1 MDSERTYGLTA
12 PISTTFPTES
22 DKRSN
27 DDLIKEL
34 HAQGCFESASET
46 QKRHQVLASLQKITD
61 AFVKKIAK
69 LKEPKNE
76 VLVRDARGRVF
87 TYGSFRLGVYGPGS
101 DIDTL
106 VVVPKYVTRDDYFDH
121 FPQLL
126 LDMAPSGSIS
136 DMAVVRDAFVPI
148 IKFEY
153 SGISIDL
160 IFSRIATLKQLPA
173 DKDWNLKD
181 NSLLR
186 GLDDGELRSVNGTRV
201 TDEILDLVPEPTT
214 FRLALR
220 AIKLWAQRRAI
231 YANIMGYP
239 GGVAWAMLVAR
250 VCQLYPKAT
259 SSVIVNKFFHIMTRW
274 PWPDPVL
281 LKHIEDGPLQVRVWN
296 PKLYAGDRYHLMPII
311 TPAYPSMCATF
322 NVTKSALTVIQE
334 ELKNGAELSDLIMM
348 GKKPWK
354 ELFVKHTFFT
364 KGFKYYLSVTTCS
377 TNKEAHKIWSGY
389 VESKVRL
396 LVQGLERHP
405 SIALA
410 RPFNKG
416 YERTHFCKN
425 DAEIEAVQN
434 GDTRYI
440 TKKTAV
446 VETKVKAEDLPIKL
460 DAPTAVD
467 QNATTVADNDQAAQE
482 GVKEEPQTNQQ
493 LKEEGLGGVRLKD
506 VPVAPQNQGI
516 KTDVVKNGVPIQD
529 VPQNGNTQDENAKTE
544 STTNGIVKSEDAK
557 SDGTEVFTTSHYI
570 GLVLAQGAKSLDL
583 SYQVNE
589 FKDLCFSWK
598 EYKPEVN
605 CLGIHHMRATD
616 LPDDV
621 FEPGEVRPTK
631 ASKKKAAPNP
641 NGNPAP
647 KKRNATEE
655 FPNPPKRQNTS
666 VKAAAAAG

>member
-1 MDSERTYGLTA
+1 MKKVA
-12 PISTTFPTES
+12 
-22 DKRSN
+22 
-27 DDLIKEL
+27 LI
-34 HAQGCFESASET
+34 
-46 QKRHQVLASLQKITD
+46 
-61 AFVKKIAK
+61 
-69 LKEPKNE
+69 KEPKNE
-76 VLVRDARGRVF
+76 VLIRDARGRVF

-106 VVVPKYVTRDDYFDH
+106 VVVPKYVNRDDYFDY

-126 LDMAPSGSIS
+126 LDMAPSGAIT

-173 DKDWNLKD
+173 DKDWNIKD

-250 VCQLYPKAT
+250 VCQLYPKAA
-259 SSVIVNKFFHIMTRW
+259 SAVIVNKFFHIMTRW
-274 PWPDPVL
+274 PWPDPVM

-296 PKLYAGDRYHLMPII
+296 PKLYAGDRFHLMPVI
-311 TPAYPSMCATF
+311 TPAYPSMCSTF
-322 NVTKSALTVIQE
+322 NVTQSALTVIKE
-334 ELKNGAELSDLIMM
+334 ELKQGAETTDLIMM

-354 ELFVKHTFFT
+354 DLFVKHSFFT
-364 KGFKYYLSVTTCS
+364 NGFKYYLSVTTCS

-389 VESKVRL
+389 VESKIRI

-434 GDTRYI
+434 GALQYVA
-440 TKKTAV
+440 KKTAV
-446 VETKVKAEDLPIKL
+446 VEFKVKTEEQVANNL
-460 DAPTAVD
+460 DAQSRSAEAVPPVEDKD
-467 QNATTVADNDQAAQE
+467 QGAQ
-482 GVKEEPQTNQQ
+482 GQSKEEPQTNV
-493 LKEEGLGGVRLKD
+493 KEEGLGGAHLQDLPAPPQGED
-506 VPVAPQNQGI
+506 VKPS
-516 KTDVVKNGVPIQD
+516 TDQNGVLSHG
-529 VPQNGNTQDENAKTE
+529 VAENGEAKGAEVETE
-544 STTNGIVKSEDAK
+544 GATNGAVKDEDVKSE
-557 SDGTEVFTTSHYI
+557 GTEVFTTSHYI
-570 GLVLAQGAKSLDL
+570 GLVLAQGK
-583 SYQVNE
+583 
-589 FKDLCFSWK
+589 
-598 EYKPEVN
+598 
-605 CLGIHHMRATD
+605 
-616 LPDDV
+616 
-621 FEPGEVRPTK
+621 
-631 ASKKKAAPNP
+631 
-641 NGNPAP
+641 
-647 KKRNATEE
+647 
-655 FPNPPKRQNTS
+655 
-666 VKAAAAAG
+666 

>member
-1 MDSERTYGLTA
+1 MLVIAFCVT
-12 PISTTFPTES
+12 
-22 DKRSN
+22 KRAAAN
-27 DDLIKEL
+27 LGPG
-34 HAQGCFESASET
+34 A
-46 QKRHQVLASLQKITD
+46 RYQVLASLQKITD
-61 AFVKKIAK
+61 AFVKKVARI
-69 LKEPKNE
+69 KEPKNE
-76 VLVRDARGRVF
+76 VLIRDARGRVF

-106 VVVPKYVTRDDYFDH
+106 VVVPKYVNRDDYFDH

-126 LDMAPSGSIS
+126 LDMAPPGAIA

-173 DKDWNLKD
+173 DKDWNIKD

-250 VCQLYPKAT
+250 VCQLYPKAA
-259 SSVIVNKFFHIMTRW
+259 SAVVVNKFFHIMTRW
-274 PWPDPVL
+274 PWPDPVM

-322 NVTKSALTVIQE
+322 NVTKSALSVIQE
-334 ELKNGAELSDLIMM
+334 ELRQGAETTDLIIM
-348 GKKPWK
+348 GKKPWR

-364 KGFKYYLSVTTCS
+364 NGFKYYLSVTTCS

-416 YERTHFCKN
+416 YERTHFCKD
-425 DAEIEAVQN
+425 DAAIEEVQN
-434 GDTRYI
+434 GSLRYVV
-440 TKKTAV
+440 KKTAV
-446 VETKVKAEDLPIKL
+446 VESNLKAEDQATVPDAQGLKDQGAQGQVKEKPQADQQVKEEGPGGVNLQNIPAPPQGEEVKPDIVQNGVSSHGVAENGDAKSADVKAEG
-460 DAPTAVD
+460 A
-467 QNATTVADNDQAAQE
+467 
-482 GVKEEPQTNQQ
+482 
-493 LKEEGLGGVRLKD
+493 
-506 VPVAPQNQGI
+506 
-516 KTDVVKNGVPIQD
+516 
-529 VPQNGNTQDENAKTE
+529 
-544 STTNGIVKSEDAK
+544 TNGTVKGEDVKSE
-557 SDGTEVFTTSHYI
+557 GTEVYTTSHYI
-570 GLVLAQGAKSLDL
+570 GLVLAQGK
-583 SYQVNE
+583 
-589 FKDLCFSWK
+589 
-598 EYKPEVN
+598 
-605 CLGIHHMRATD
+605 
-616 LPDDV
+616 
-621 FEPGEVRPTK
+621 
-631 ASKKKAAPNP
+631 
-641 NGNPAP
+641 
-647 KKRNATEE
+647 
-655 FPNPPKRQNTS
+655 
-666 VKAAAAAG
+666 

>member
-1 MDSERTYGLTA
+1 M
-12 PISTTFPTES
+12 
-22 DKRSN
+22 
-27 DDLIKEL
+27 
-34 HAQGCFESASET
+34 
-46 QKRHQVLASLQKITD
+46 
-61 AFVKKIAK
+61 KKIARI
-69 LKEPKNE
+69 KEPKNE
-76 VLVRDARGRVF
+76 VLIRDARGRVF
-87 TYGSFRLGVYGPGS
+87 TYGSFRLGVFGPGS

-106 VVVPKYVTRDDYFDH
+106 VVVPKYVNREDYFEH

-126 LDMAPSGSIS
+126 LDMAPSGAIA

-201 TDEILDLVPEPTT
+201 TDEILALVPEPTT

-250 VCQLYPKAT
+250 VCQLYPRAAG
-259 SSVIVNKFFHIMTRW
+259 SVIVNKFFHIMTRW
-274 PWPDPVL
+274 PWPDPVM

-322 NVTKSALTVIQE
+322 NVTQSAMTVIKE
-334 ELKNGAELSDLIMM
+334 ELKQGAETTDLIMM

-364 KGFKYYLSVTTCS
+364 KGYKYYLAVTTCS
-377 TNKEAHKIWSGY
+377 TSKEAHKVWSGY

-416 YERTHFCKN
+416 YERTHLCKN
-425 DAEIEAVQN
+425 EAEIEAAQN
-434 GDTRYI
+434 GSLQHVV
-440 TKKTAV
+440 KKTAV
-446 VETKVKAEDLPIKL
+446 VDPKAKTE
-460 DAPTAVD
+460 
-467 QNATTVADNDQAAQE
+467 DQA
-482 GVKEEPQTNQQ
+482 VKEEPQSGGHQASAPIADGHQAVQGQVAQEPQTNQQ
-493 LKEEGLGGVRLKD
+493 VKEEALGTVNPQDIPTHPPSEDVKPNIVENGVSSHG
-506 VPVAPQNQGI
+506 VVQNGDPRQNE
-516 KTDVVKNGVPIQD
+516 VVKTEDPSDCTV
-529 VPQNGNTQDENAKTE
+529 KTE
-544 STTNGIVKSEDAK
+544 DVKKE
-557 SDGTEVFTTSHYI
+557 GTEVFTTSHYI
-570 GLVLAQGAKSLDL
+570 GLVLAQGKSPFLL
-583 SYQVNE
+583 ALG
-589 FKDLCFSWK
+589 FLCA
-598 EYKPEVN
+598 
-605 CLGIHHMRATD
+605 CI
-616 LPDDV
+616 
-621 FEPGEVRPTK
+621 
-631 ASKKKAAPNP
+631 
-641 NGNPAP
+641 
-647 KKRNATEE
+647 
-655 FPNPPKRQNTS
+655 
-666 VKAAAAAG
+666 

>member
-1 MDSERTYGLTA
+1 MSLD
-12 PISTTFPTES
+12 PILLVRSST
-22 DKRSN
+22 
-27 DDLIKEL
+27 
-34 HAQGCFESASET
+34 ASEQNANVACET
-46 QKRHQVLASLQKITD
+46 RYQVLASLQKITD
-61 AFVKKIAK
+61 AFVKKVAK
-69 LKEPKNE
+69 IKEPKNE
-76 VLVRDARGRVF
+76 VLIRDARGRVL
-87 TYGSFRLGVYGPGS
+87 TYGSFRLGVFGPGS

-106 VVVPKYVTRDDYFDH
+106 VVVPKYVNRDDYFDY

-126 LDMAPSGSIS
+126 LDMAPSGSIT

-220 AIKLWAQRRAI
+220 AIKLWATRRAI

-250 VCQLYPKAT
+250 VCQLYPKAA
-259 SSVIVNKFFHIMTRW
+259 SAVIVNKFFHIMTRW
-274 PWPDPVL
+274 PWPDPVM

-296 PKLYAGDRYHLMPII
+296 PKLYPGDRYHLMPII

-322 NVTKSALTVIQE
+322 NVTRSALTVIQE
-334 ELKNGAELSDLIMM
+334 ELRRGAEITDLIMM

-354 ELFVKHTFFT
+354 DLFTKHTFFT
-364 KGFKYYLSVTTCS
+364 NGFKYYLSVTTCS

-425 DAEIEAVQN
+425 DAQIEAVQN
-434 GDTRYI
+434 GALQYI

-446 VETKVKAEDLPIKL
+446 VEPQTKTEDQVVKLEPQSGNNQANP
-460 DAPTAVD
+460 P
-467 QNATTVADNDQAAQE
+467 VASDDPPVQA
-482 GVKEEPQTNQQ
+482 GVKLGPQTDEEATNSGRVNLQDIPAAPQ
-493 LKEEGLGGVRLKD
+493 SEEIKPAVVQNGAPNHDSAKEEEK
-506 VPVAPQNQGI
+506 PTEN
-516 KTDVVKNGVPIQD
+516 VKLEDATNGV
-529 VPQNGNTQDENAKTE
+529 
-544 STTNGIVKSEDAK
+544 VKSEDAK
-557 SDGTEVFTTSHYI
+557 STGTEVFTTSHYI
-570 GLVLAQGAKSLDL
+570 GLVLAQGKWPLHLFYCLHA
-583 SYQVNE
+583 V
-589 FKDLCFSWK
+589 FS
-598 EYKPEVN
+598 
-605 CLGIHHMRATD
+605 
-616 LPDDV
+616 
-621 FEPGEVRPTK
+621 F
-631 ASKKKAAPNP
+631 
-641 NGNPAP
+641 
-647 KKRNATEE
+647 
-655 FPNPPKRQNTS
+655 
-666 VKAAAAAG
+666 

>member
-1 MDSERTYGLTA
+1 
-12 PISTTFPTES
+12 
-22 DKRSN
+22 
-27 DDLIKEL
+27 
-34 HAQGCFESASET
+34 
-46 QKRHQVLASLQKITD
+46 
-61 AFVKKIAK
+61 VKKVAR

-76 VLVRDARGRVF
+76 VLIRDARGRVF
-87 TYGSFRLGVYGPGS
+87 TYGSFRLGVFGPGS

-106 VVVPKYVTRDDYFDH
+106 VVVPKYVNREDYFEH

-126 LDMAPSGSIS
+126 LDMAPSGAIT

-201 TDEILDLVPEPTT
+201 TDEILALVPEPTT

-250 VCQLYPKAT
+250 VCQLYPKAA

-322 NVTKSALTVIQE
+322 NVTQSAMSVIQE
-334 ELKNGAELSDLIMM
+334 ELKQGAETSDLIMM

-364 KGFKYYLSVTTCS
+364 KGFKYYLAVTTCS
-377 TNKEAHKIWSGY
+377 TNKEAHKIWSGF

-416 YERTHFCKN
+416 YERAHHCKN
-425 DAEIEAVQN
+425 EAQVEAVQN
-434 GDTRYI
+434 GVLQYI
-440 TKKTAV
+440 VKKTEV
-446 VETKVKAEDLPIKL
+446 VEPQAKTEDQAVKAEP
-460 DAPTAVD
+460 
-467 QNATTVADNDQAAQE
+467 QNGSDQAVPQAADKEQQLPG
-482 GVKEEPQTNQQ
+482 GVKQEPQTNQQ
-493 LKEEGLGGVRLKD
+493 VKGEAQNTGNLQD
-506 VPVAPQNQGI
+506 VPVQPSSADAAPA
-516 KTDVVKNGVPIQD
+516 VVENGDAMTGV
-529 VPQNGNTQDENAKTE
+529 A
-544 STTNGIVKSEDAK
+544 TNGEVKPEDVK
-557 SDGTEVFTTSHYI
+557 KEGMDVYTTTHYI
-570 GLVLAQGAKSLDL
+570 GLVLAQGESPILPC
-583 SYQVNE
+583 SVIVC
-589 FKDLCFSWK
+589 LCIRSRK
-598 EYKPEVN
+598 
-605 CLGIHHMRATD
+605 
-616 LPDDV
+616 
-621 FEPGEVRPTK
+621 RPC
-631 ASKKKAAPNP
+631 S
-641 NGNPAP
+641 
-647 KKRNATEE
+647 
-655 FPNPPKRQNTS
+655 
-666 VKAAAAAG
+666 

>member
-1 MDSERTYGLTA
+1 MDSQRTYGLTA
-12 PISTTFPTES
+12 PISLAFPTEA

-27 DDLIKEL
+27 DELVKEL

-46 QKRHQVLASLQKITD
+46 QKRYQVLASLQKITD
-61 AFVKKIAK
+61 AFVKKVAQI
-69 LKEPKNE
+69 KEPKNE
-76 VLVRDARGRVF
+76 VLIRDARGRVF
-87 TYGSFRLGVYGPGS
+87 TYGSFRLGVFGPGS

-106 VVVPKYVTRDDYFDH
+106 VVVPKYVNREDYFEH

-126 LDMAPSGSIS
+126 LDMAPAGSIT

-220 AIKLWAQRRAI
+220 AIKLWATRRAI

-250 VCQLYPKAT
+250 VCQLYPKAA
-259 SSVIVNKFFHIMTRW
+259 SAVIVNKFFHIMTRW

-296 PKLYAGDRYHLMPII
+296 PKLYPGDRYHLMPII

-322 NVTKSALTVIQE
+322 NVTRSALTVIQE
-334 ELKNGAELSDLIMM
+334 ELKRGAEITDLIMM

-364 KGFKYYLSVTTCS
+364 NGFKYYLSVTTCS
-377 TNKEAHKIWSGY
+377 TNKEAHKVWSGY

-434 GDTRYI
+434 GALQYI
-440 TKKTAV
+440 AKKTAA
-446 VETKVKAEDLPIKL
+446 VEPKAKTEDRAVKPNSQSGSDQ
-460 DAPTAVD
+460 AP
-467 QNATTVADNDQAAQE
+467 QPVASNDQS
-482 GVKEEPQTNQQ
+482 VKEEVKQEPQANQQ
-493 LKEEGLGGVRLKD
+493 VKETGIGEVNLQD
-506 VPVAPQNQGI
+506 IPAHPQSEHV
-516 KTDVVKNGVPIQD
+516 KPDVVKNGALSHETAKEGDKQS
-529 VPQNGNTQDENAKTE
+529 ENVKAE
-544 STTNGIVKSEDAK
+544 DATNGVVESEDVKSN
-557 SDGTEVFTTSHYI
+557 GTEVFTTSHYI

-583 SYQVNE
+583 SFQVNE
-589 FKDLCFSWK
+589 FKDLCYGWK
-598 EYKPEVN
+598 EFKPEFNSLSV
-605 CLGIHHMRATD
+605 HHMRATD

-621 FEPGEVRPTK
+621 FESGEVKPAK
-631 ASKKKAAPNP
+631 PSKKKVP
-641 NGNPAP
+641 NGTPAP

-655 FPNPPKRQNTS
+655 HANPPKRQQTS
-666 VKAAAAAG
+666 VQAAAAG